1 MGALLLHVFSCLPVL
16 GLLENVWR
24 RSALF
29 FHALKVVFGG
39 DLEKSENY
47 SELNSPFE
55 IWAEKRGVLP
65 IMRLV
70 LMVVAVLL
78 SGGWAMA
85 KEKKMAQ
92 DSRVGNLS
100 KLHREQLSAKVAEIR
115 SYLLEASVA
124 DTNVARLL
132 SFVAELEKEVR
143 SKKYGLIFEEHKE
156 RVDIELEENIPV
168 LTENKKR
175 FIDNGGEM
183 NFLVEGDNLA
193 ALKLLEKTHRG
204 KIDLIYIDPPYNTGN
219 KDFIYNDSF
228 VDKTDGYR
236 HSKWLSFMEKRL
248 KIARRLMSDRGV
260 IFISIDDNEQ
270 AALKLLCDDMF
281 GFGNFMGM
289 ITRATGTTTGQDTGS
304 LGKAC
309 DYVLVYSRHI
319 GYMIGGIPLSE
330 KDLERYDMTDE
341 RGKYS
346 ILQLRRTGNED
357 RREDRPTMFF
367 PIEAPDGTQV
377 YPYGPTGYESRWRVG
392 PETVTKMRAENR
404 LYFKRDKNGEWK
416 VYYKFYA
423 DGKTKRP
430 SNLWVD
436 LDGNKKAQKELKGV
450 LPKTTFETPKP
461 LMLLERIMQIA
472 SFPNSTILDFFAGS
486 GTTGHAVMKLNAED
500 GGKRKFILVT
510 NNENGICEKVTY
522 ERLKRVINKEKY
534 AAKLKYFKVDY
545 VPITEEGYWER
556 AEELL
561 KYIRELVELENGIDF
576 VHDKSVAIVLTDE
589 EAETLLKDKKRLA
602 SCKTLYR
609 GHNVMF
615 SAKMNA
621 QLSDRGIEIRMI
633 PDYYYPELED

>member
-1 MGALLLHVFSCLPVL
+1 
-16 GLLENVWR
+16 
-24 RSALF
+24 
-29 FHALKVVFGG
+29 
-39 DLEKSENY
+39 
-47 SELNSPFE
+47 
-55 IWAEKRGVLP
+55 
-65 IMRLV
+65 MRLI
-70 LMVVAVLL
+70 LMLVAVLL

-92 DSRVGNLS
+92 DSRIGNLS

-124 DTNVARLL
+124 DTNAARLI

-168 LTENKKR
+168 LAENKRR

-183 NFLVEGDNLA
+183 NFLIEGDNLA

-248 KIARRLMSDRGV
+248 KIAKRLLSQKGV

-270 AALKLLCDDMF
+270 ANLKLLCD
-281 GFGNFMGM
+281 GILGESNFVNQF
-289 ITRATGTTTGQDTGS
+289 IWKRNS
-304 LGKAC
+304 SGKTEK
-309 DYVLVYSRHI
+309 DKFTVNTEYVLLYRKSSSCI
-319 GYMIGGIPLSE
+319 LNAAYKPLAESSV
-330 KDLERYDMTDE
+330 KLYKHDDNDG
-341 RGKYS
+341 RGKYQTVS
-346 ILQLRRTGNED
+346 LQK
-357 RREDRPTMFF
+357 PS
-367 PIEAPDGTQV
+367 AP
-377 YPYGPTGYESRWRVG
+377 G
-392 PETVTKMRAENR
+392 PETTYDYIDNCGRVWKCPPKGWRMTYEKVKALENDNR
-404 LYFKRDKNGEWK
+404 LCFN
-416 VYYKFYA
+416 
-423 DGKTKRP
+423 GKTLRVKDYWNERANEGKRIDT
-430 SNLWVD
+430 LWID
-436 LDGNKKAQKELKGV
+436 LPENTVATKELSLLFDGEV
-450 LPKTTFETPKP
+450 VFTNPKP
-461 LMLLERIMQIA
+461 TDLIKRCLEVGY
-472 SFPNSTILDFFAGS
+472 SNYTILDFFAGS
-486 GTTGHAVMKLNAED
+486 GTTGHAVMKLNSED

-556 AEELL
+556 AEALL

-589 EAETLLKDKKRLA
+589 EAVALLKDKKKLA
-602 SCKTLYR
+602 VCKTLYR
-609 GHNVMF
+609 GHNVML

-621 QLSDRGIEIRMI
+621 QLSGCGIEVRMI

>member
-1 MGALLLHVFSCLPVL
+1 
-16 GLLENVWR
+16 
-24 RSALF
+24 
-29 FHALKVVFGG
+29 
-39 DLEKSENY
+39 
-47 SELNSPFE
+47 
-55 IWAEKRGVLP
+55 
-65 IMRLV
+65 MRTV
-70 LMVVAVLL
+70 LMVVAVFLL
-78 SGGWAMA
+78 GGVAMA
-85 KEKKMAQ
+85 KEKKTAQ
-92 DSRVGNLS
+92 DSRIGNLS
-100 KLHREQLSAKVAEIR
+100 KLRREQLGAKVADIR
-115 SYLLEASVA
+115 SYLLESSVA
-124 DTNVARLL
+124 DTNAARLL

-183 NFLVEGDNLA
+183 NFLIEGDNLA

-248 KIARRLMSDRGV
+248 KIAKRLLSQKGV

-270 AALKLLCDDMF
+270 ANLKLLCD
-281 GFGNFMGM
+281 GILGESNFVNQF
-289 ITRATGTTTGQDTGS
+289 IWKRNS
-304 LGKAC
+304 SGKTEK
-309 DYVLVYSRHI
+309 DKFTVNTEYVLLYRKSSSCILNAAYKPLAEATIALYKKDDKDGRGRYRLYPLQKPSSPGPETTYDYI
-319 GYMIGGIPLSE
+319 DNNGKIWKCPPKGWRIKYEKLKALENDGRLCLENETLSE
-330 KDLERYDMTDE
+330 KAYWNERANAGKRIDTLWIDL
-341 RGKYS
+341 
-346 ILQLRRTGNED
+346 
-357 RREDRPTMFF
+357 
-367 PIEAPDGTQV
+367 
-377 YPYGPTGYESRWRVG
+377 
-392 PETVTKMRAENR
+392 PENTAAT
-404 LYFKRDKNGEWK
+404 
-416 VYYKFYA
+416 
-423 DGKTKRP
+423 
-430 SNLWVD
+430 
-436 LDGNKKAQKELKGV
+436 KELSLLFDGEV
-450 LPKTTFETPKP
+450 VFTNPKP
-461 LMLLERIMQIA
+461 TDLIKRCLEVGY
-472 SFPNSTILDFFAGS
+472 SNYTILDFFAGS
-486 GTTGHAVMKLNAED
+486 GTTGHAVMKLNSED

-556 AEELL
+556 AEALL

-589 EAETLLKDKKRLA
+589 EAEMLLKDKKRL
-602 SCKTLYR
+602 SVCKTVYR

-621 QLSDRGIEIRMI
+621 QLSGCGIEVRMI

>member
-1 MGALLLHVFSCLPVL
+1 
-16 GLLENVWR
+16 
-24 RSALF
+24 
-29 FHALKVVFGG
+29 
-39 DLEKSENY
+39 
-47 SELNSPFE
+47 
-55 IWAEKRGVLP
+55 
-65 IMRLV
+65 MRTV
-70 LMVVAVLL
+70 LMIVAAFLL
-78 SGGWAMA
+78 GGWVMA
-85 KEKKMAQ
+85 KETKKAQ
-92 DSRVGNLS
+92 DSRIGNLS
-100 KLHREQLSAKVAEIR
+100 KLRREQLSAKVAEIR

-124 DTNVARLL
+124 DTNAARLL

-183 NFLVEGDNLA
+183 NFLIEGDNLA

-248 KIARRLMSDRGV
+248 KIAKRLLSQKGV

-270 AALKLLCDDMF
+270 ANLKLLCD
-281 GFGNFMGM
+281 GILGESNFVNQF
-289 ITRATGTTTGQDTGS
+289 IWKRNS
-304 LGKAC
+304 SGKTEK
-309 DYVLVYSRHI
+309 DKFTVNTEYVLLYRKSSSCILNAAYKPLAEATTALYKKDDNDGRGRYRLYPLQKPSSPGPETTYDYIDNNGKVWKCPPKGWRIKYEKLKALENDGRLCLENET
-319 GYMIGGIPLSE
+319 LSE
-330 KDLERYDMTDE
+330 KAYWNERANAGKRIDTLWIDL
-341 RGKYS
+341 
-346 ILQLRRTGNED
+346 
-357 RREDRPTMFF
+357 
-367 PIEAPDGTQV
+367 
-377 YPYGPTGYESRWRVG
+377 
-392 PETVTKMRAENR
+392 PENTAAT
-404 LYFKRDKNGEWK
+404 
-416 VYYKFYA
+416 
-423 DGKTKRP
+423 
-430 SNLWVD
+430 
-436 LDGNKKAQKELKGV
+436 KELSLLFDGEV
-450 LPKTTFETPKP
+450 VFTNPKP
-461 LMLLERIMQIA
+461 TELIKRCLEVGY
-472 SFPNSTILDFFAGS
+472 SNHTILDFFAGS
-486 GTTGHAVMKLNAED
+486 GTTGHAVMKLNSED

-556 AEELL
+556 AEALL

-589 EAETLLKDKKRLA
+589 EAEALLKDKKRLA
-602 SCKTLYR
+602 ICKTIYR

-621 QLSDRGIEIRMI
+621 QLFDRGIVIKII

>member
-1 MGALLLHVFSCLPVL
+1 
-16 GLLENVWR
+16 
-24 RSALF
+24 
-29 FHALKVVFGG
+29 
-39 DLEKSENY
+39 
-47 SELNSPFE
+47 
-55 IWAEKRGVLP
+55 
-65 IMRLV
+65 
-70 LMVVAVLL
+70 
-78 SGGWAMA
+78 MA
-85 KEKKMAQ
+85 KEKKTAQ
-92 DSRVGNLS
+92 DSRIGNLS
-100 KLHREQLSAKVAEIR
+100 KLRREQLSAKVAEIR

-124 DTNVARLL
+124 DTNAARLL

-183 NFLVEGDNLA
+183 NFLIEGDNLA

-248 KIARRLMSDRGV
+248 KIAKRLLSKNGIIYV
-260 IFISIDDNEQ
+260 SIDDNEQ
-270 AALKLLCDDMF
+270 AQLRMLMDDIW
-281 GFGNFMGM
+281 GENNF
-289 ITRATGTTTGQDTGS
+289 IGTAAWESKTKCQNTKTARKQFQR
-304 LGKAC
+304 KWE
-309 DYVLVYSRHI
+309 YVLLYKNKVSRYEFILDEVGHYQYDKSDEKGEYREKEIEQMSASGMRGRSSMIFPILGVMPRKGYQWKYGKDTVEEFELRGDLELIEGKPCFRIRPEDDTAKCKPFWSLLDKSYGTGESANTELKRILGPNDFETVKPHSLI
-319 GYMIGGIPLSE
+319 GYLIG
-330 KDLERYDMTDE
+330 
-341 RGKYS
+341 
-346 ILQLRRTGNED
+346 
-357 RREDRPTMFF
+357 
-367 PIEAPDGTQV
+367 
-377 YPYGPTGYESRWRVG
+377 RVC
-392 PETVTKMRAENR
+392 
-404 LYFKRDKNGEWK
+404 
-416 VYYKFYA
+416 
-423 DGKTKRP
+423 
-430 SNLWVD
+430 S
-436 LDGNKKAQKELKGV
+436 
-450 LPKTTFETPKP
+450 
-461 LMLLERIMQIA
+461 
-472 SFPNSTILDFFAGS
+472 SHSNSTILDFFAGS
-486 GTTGHAVMKLNAED
+486 GTTGHAVMKLNSED

-589 EAETLLKDKKRLA
+589 EAEALLKDKKRL
-602 SCKTLYR
+602 SVCKTLYR

-621 QLSDRGIEIRMI
+621 QLSGCGIEVRMI

>member
-1 MGALLLHVFSCLPVL
+1 M
-16 GLLENVWR
+16 
-24 RSALF
+24 
-29 FHALKVVFGG
+29 
-39 DLEKSENY
+39 
-47 SELNSPFE
+47 
-55 IWAEKRGVLP
+55 LP
-65 IMRLV
+65 IMRTV
-70 LMVVAVLL
+70 LMVVAVFLL
-78 SGGWAMA
+78 GGVAMA
-85 KEKKMAQ
+85 KEKKTVQ
-92 DSRVGNLS
+92 DSRIGNLS
-100 KLHREQLSAKVAEIR
+100 KLRREQLSAKVSEIR

-124 DTNVARLL
+124 DTNAARLF

-143 SKKYGLIFEEHKE
+143 SRKYGLIFEEHKE

-183 NFLVEGDNLA
+183 NFLIEGDNLA

-248 KIARRLMSDRGV
+248 KLAKSLMSSSGV
-260 IFISIDDNEQ
+260 IFISLNDIEQ
-270 AALKLLCDDMF
+270 PNCRVLCDAIF
-281 GFGNFMGM
+281 GECNFC
-289 ITRATGTTTGQDTGS
+289 GQIIWRK
-304 LGKAC
+304 KAGGGQT
-309 DYVLVYSRHI
+309 DDFFVTEHEYVLVYRKTKAFEWI
-319 GYMIGGIPLSE
+319 DDTIVADAGFNKEDNGGKFKAVKLE
-330 KDLERYDMTDE
+330 KW
-341 RGKYS
+341 GSSAHK
-346 ILQLRRTGNED
+346 ED
-357 RREDRPTMFF
+357 RLTMWF
-367 PIEAPDGTQV
+367 PIKDPAGKKMYPVAPDGL
-377 YPYGPTGYESRWRVG
+377 PGRWRVG
-392 PETVTKMRAENR
+392 Q
-404 LYFKRDKNGEWK
+404 KRMQDLEKNKLIYWEK
-416 VYYKFYA
+416 K
-423 DGKTKRP
+423 DGR
-430 SNLWVD
+430 WVPYEKIYSI
-436 LDGNKKAQKELKGV
+436 DGNLSKIKKVKCRSIFYDEVGGTGDATDMLTEIFGKKDIFSNAKPVSLIEELLVHAKAN
-450 LPKTTFETPKP
+450 F
-461 LMLLERIMQIA
+461 
-472 SFPNSTILDFFAGS
+472 ILDFFAGS
-486 GTTGHAVMKLNAED
+486 GTTGHAVMKLNSED

-576 VHDKSVAIVLTDE
+576 VHDKSVAIILTDE
-589 EAETLLKDKKRLA
+589 EAEALLKDKKRLA
-602 SCKTLYR
+602 VCKTLYR

-621 QLSDRGIEIRMI
+621 QLSGCGIEVRMI